1 MAPRK
6 SDRSFTTVCLADT
19 PKGEHPADAH
29 KRLLSEL
36 AHRLDHHSA
45 FAKGQFVHWKPGLKN
60 RKFPDY
66 GEPCIV
72 MAVLSAPIFDPSED
86 HASSCYFQEPLNL
99 VIGLVRED
107 DLLEF
112 RVDGRRFEPIQA

>member
-6 SDRSFTTVCLADT
+6 SDRSFTPVRLADAPT
-19 PKGEHPADAH
+19 GEPTADTH

-36 AHRLDHHSA
+36 ANRLDHHNI
-45 FAKGQFVHWKPGLKN
+45 FAKGQFVRWKPGLKN

-66 GEPCIV
+66 GEPCII
-72 MAVLSAPIFDPSED
+72 MAVLPTPIFDTSED
-86 HASSCYFQEPLNL
+86 GAASCYFQEPLNL
-99 VIGLVRED
+99 VIGLMRED

-112 RVDGRRFEPIQA
+112 RMDGRRFEPIQA